1 MLWKFVVRRL
11 AQIDPLMKL
20 TPIMKL
26 TGRLTVSLIR
36 RFIFLLFE
44 LFWIPIINN
53 KNKER
58 LNVIVKNIFFKGINI
73 LNN

>member
-1 MLWKFVVRRL
+1 MLWKSIVRRL

-26 TGRLTVSLIR
+26 TGKLTVSLIR

-44 LFWIPIINN
+44 LFCIPIINN

-58 LNVIVKNIFFKGINI
+58 LNVIIKNIFFKGINI
-73 LNN
+73 LKN